1 MKIFLT
7 GASGFIGKN
16 FCDLA
21 LKKGHYIFAPTRKK
35 NLTKKKNLKWLKGD
49 FDKNWKNELSKSD
62 LLIHFAASGLDQTS
76 LENVFDV
83 NVFKSLRLLK
93 NAIQNNCRKWII
105 ISTSSEYG
113 LRNSKKFNKFSKKTN
128 RIPDT
133 IYGLSKAIFVD
144 KAINLAKKYKC
155 KVRVMR
161 LFAIYG
167 KGENRN
173 RLYPSLLNKNKKILH
188 IKNPFETRDF
198 TNVNFASQIILDS
211 CRFDKKKFKYYQ
223 IWHVSENKPKMI
235 KEFVK
240 DVLKLRKIKKKIKL
254 NKNNIVKFNHISD
267 RDSVWKIN

>member
-35 NLTKKKNLKWLKGD
+35 NLTNKKNLKWLKGD

-62 LLIHFAASGLDQTS
+62 LLIHFAASGLDQTN

-93 NAIQNNCRKWII
+93 NAIENNCRKWII

-113 LRNSKKFNKFSKKTN
+113 PRNNKKFNKFSKNTN

-173 RLYPSLLNKNKKILH
+173 RLYPTLLNKNKKILH

-240 DVLKLRKIKKKIKL
+240 EILKLRKIKKKIKL

-267 RDSVWKIN
+267 RNSVWKIN

>member
-113 LRNSKKFNKFSKKTN
+113 PRNNKKFNKFSKNTN

-198 TNVNFASQIILDS
+198 TNVNFASKIILDS
-211 CRFDKKKFKYYQ
+211 CRFDKNKFKYYQ

-235 KEFVK
+235 QEFVK

-267 RDSVWKIN
+267 RNSVWKIN

>member
-113 LRNSKKFNKFSKKTN
+113 PRNNKKFNKFSKNTN

-173 RLYPSLLNKNKKILH
+173 RLYPSLLNKNKKLLH

-211 CRFDKKKFKYYQ
+211 CRFEKKKFKYYQ
-223 IWHVSENKPKMI
+223 IWHVSENRPKMI

-240 DVLKLRKIKKKIKL
+240 EILKLKKIKKKIKL

-267 RDSVWKIN
+267 RNSVWKIN

>member
-62 LLIHFAASGLDQTS
+62 LLIHFAASGLDQTN
-76 LENVFDV
+76 LENTFDV

-113 LRNSKKFNKFSKKTN
+113 PRNNKKFNKFSKNTN

-173 RLYPSLLNKNKKILH
+173 RLYPSLLNKNKKLLH

-211 CRFDKKKFKYYQ
+211 CRFEKKKFKYYQ

-240 DVLKLRKIKKKIKL
+240 EILKLKKIKKKIKL